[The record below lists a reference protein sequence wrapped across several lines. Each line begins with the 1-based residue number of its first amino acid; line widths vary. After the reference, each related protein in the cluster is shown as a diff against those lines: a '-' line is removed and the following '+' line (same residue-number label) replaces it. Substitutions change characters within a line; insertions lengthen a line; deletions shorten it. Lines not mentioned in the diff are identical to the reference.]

1 MADFSLVPARYPGV
15 MLSGAARAR
24 ARLEGLGPRCRVCKI
39 ADGTTV
45 PGAQG
50 RGEPADLVPVPGD
63 QAWNS
68 YSYGEPP
75 TVPDQGVSV
84 AVAALCS
91 WLGWWSP
98 SRSAATPAAH
108 PTDLYPAH

>member
-1 MADFSLVPARYPGV
+1 

-75 TVPDQGVSV
+75 TVF
-84 AVAALCS
+84 
-91 WLGWWSP
+91 
-98 SRSAATPAAH
+98 
-108 PTDLYPAH
+108 